1 MSGPSPSKGHVIAL
15 CGGVGGA
22 KLAFG
27 LTRVLSPENLTIVV
41 NTGDDFTHLGLHVS
55 PDIDTVAYTLAGLSD
70 RERGWG
76 LAGETWQF
84 MDQLKRLGGEG
95 WFNLGDRDLAMH
107 VERTRRLAAG
117 ETLSQVTATLTAA
130 LGIAHAVVPMS
141 DDPVRTIVQTADGE
155 LAFQRYFVGEQ
166 CRPVVTGIRF
176 EGAAAAAPSP
186 GLSAALARRDVAA
199 VVVCPSNPYLS
210 IDPIL
215 AVPGVCAG
223 LEALDAPV
231 VAVSPI
237 VGGRALKGPAAK
249 LMLELGVVPG
259 AAAIA
264 GHYGG
269 HLDGLVVDLEDAE
282 EADALA
288 VLGLPTLATGA
299 VMHDDDDRIRL
310 ARDTLAFALNLPPR
324 QRRKAS

>member
-1 MSGPSPSKGHVIAL
+1 MSRPSSSGKHVIAL

-27 LTRVLSPENLTIVV
+27 LTRILPPEDLTLVV
-41 NTGDDFTHLGLHVS
+41 NTGDDFVHLGLHVS
-55 PDIDTVAYTLAGLSD
+55 PDIDTVAYTLSDLAD

-117 ETLSQVTATLTAA
+117 ETLSQVTAALTAA
-130 LGIAHAVVPMS
+130 LGIRHPVIPMS

-155 LAFQRYFVGEQ
+155 LPFQRYFVGEQ
-166 CRPVVTGIRF
+166 CRPVATGIRF

-186 GLSAALARRDVAA
+186 GFSAALARRDVAA
-199 VVVCPSNPYLS
+199 VIVCPSNPYLS

-215 AVPGVCAG
+215 AVPGVP
-223 LEALDAPV
+223 EALARLGAPV

-237 VGGRALKGPAAK
+237 IGGRALKGPAAK
-249 LMLELGVVPG
+249 LMLELGVTPG
-259 AAAIA
+259 VAAVAE
-264 GHYGG
+264 HYRGR
-269 HLDGLVVDLEDAE
+269 LAGLVVDHEDAA
-282 EADALA
+282 EAEALRA
-288 VLGLPTLATGA
+288 RGLPTLATGS
-299 VMHDDDDRIRL
+299 VMLSDDDRVRL
-310 ARDTLAFALNLPPR
+310 ARETLAFALGLAA
-324 QRRKAS
+324 QQDRKAS

>member
-1 MSGPSPSKGHVIAL
+1 MSGPNSTGHVIAL

-55 PDIDTVAYTLAGLSD
+55 PDIDTVAYTLSGLAD

-117 ETLSQVTATLTAA
+117 ETLSQVTAALTAA

-141 DDPVRTIVQTADGE
+141 DDPVRTIVQTAGGE
-155 LAFQRYFVGEQ
+155 LPFQRYFVGEQ

-199 VVVCPSNPYLS
+199 VIVCPSNPYLS

-215 AVPGVCAG
+215 AVPGLRAG
-223 LEALDAPV
+223 LEALGAPI

-249 LMLELGVVPG
+249 LMLELGVMPS

-269 HLDGLVVDLEDAE
+269 RLDGLVVDLEDAE

-299 VMHDDDDRIRL
+299 VMQDDEDRIRL
-310 ARDTLAFALNLPPR
+310 ARDTLAFALDLPGAR
-324 QRRKAS
+324 QRQAS

>member
-1 MSGPSPSKGHVIAL
+1 MSAGSPSKGHIIAL

-27 LTRVLSPENLTIVV
+27 LARILAPEDLTIVV

-55 PDIDTVAYTLAGLSD
+55 PDIDTVVYTLAGLSD

-117 ETLSQVTATLTAA
+117 ESLSQVTAALAAA
-130 LGIAHAVVPMS
+130 LGLRHRIVPMS
-141 DDPVRTIVQTADGE
+141 DDPVRTIVETAEGD

-166 CRPVVTGIRF
+166 CRPVATGVRF
-176 EGAAAAAPSP
+176 EGARAAAPSP
-186 GLSAALARRDVAA
+186 ALAALLARTDVGA
-199 VVVCPSNPYLS
+199 VIVCPSNPYLS
-210 IDPIL
+210 IGPIL
-215 AVPGVCAG
+215 AVPGVGAP
-223 LEALDAPV
+223 LEQLGAPI

-237 VGGRALKGPAAK
+237 IGGKALKGPAAK
-249 LMLELGVVPG
+249 LMQEFGVTPGVRGVVDY
-259 AAAIA
+259 
-264 GHYGG
+264 YGG
-269 HLDGLVVDLEDAE
+269 MLHGLVVDH
-282 EADALA
+282 ADAAEGEALEA
-288 VLGLPTLATGA
+288 LGLPSLATAA
-299 VMHDDDDRIRL
+299 VMTSDDDRVRL
-310 ARDTLAFALNLPPR
+310 ARETLDFALALAAPSRR
-324 QRRKAS
+324 QAS

>member
-1 MSGPSPSKGHVIAL
+1 MSGPSNGHVIAL

-27 LTRVLSPENLTIVV
+27 LTRILAPEDLTIVV
-41 NTGDDFTHLGLHVS
+41 NTGDDFVHLGLHVS
-55 PDIDTVAYTLAGLSD
+55 PDIDTVAYTLADLAD

-117 ETLSQVTATLTAA
+117 ETLSQITAA
-130 LGIAHAVVPMS
+130 LAGALGLRHPIVPMS

-155 LAFQRYFVGEQ
+155 LGFQRYFVGEQ
-166 CRPVVTGIRF
+166 CRPVATGVRF
-176 EGAAAAAPSP
+176 EGADAAAPSP
-186 GLSAALARRDVAA
+186 ALRALLARRDIAA
-199 VVVCPSNPYLS
+199 VIVCPSNPYLS

-215 AVPGVCAG
+215 AVPGVRAG
-223 LEALDAPV
+223 LEALDAPI

-249 LMLELGVVPG
+249 LMLELGVTPG
-259 AAAIA
+259 ALAIVE
-264 GHYGG
+264 HYRG
-269 HLDGLVVDLEDAE
+269 LLSGLVVDRQDIAEAEALET
-282 EADALA
+282 
-288 VLGLPTLATGA
+288 LGLPTLATPS
-299 VMHDDDDRIRL
+299 VMAGDEDRIRL
-310 ARDTLAFALNLPPR
+310 AGETLAFAEALAAARL
-324 QRRKAS
+324 RRAS

>member
-1 MSGPSPSKGHVIAL
+1 MSGPPLPSGHVIAL

-27 LTRVLSPENLTIVV
+27 LTRILSPDDLTLVV
-41 NTGDDFTHLGLHVS
+41 NTGDDFVHLGLHVS
-55 PDIDTVAYTLAGLSD
+55 PDIDTVAYTLTDLAD

-76 LAGETWQF
+76 LAGESWNF
-84 MDQLKRLGGEG
+84 MAQLKRLGGEG

-117 ETLSQVTATLTAA
+117 ETLSEITAALTAA
-130 LGIAHAVVPMS
+130 LGIRHPVVPMS

-166 CRPVVTGIRF
+166 CRPVATGVRF
-176 EGAAAAAPSP
+176 DGAAAATPSP
-186 GLSAALARRDVAA
+186 ALRAALARRDVAA
-199 VVVCPSNPYLS
+199 VIVCPSNPYLS

-215 AVPGVCAG
+215 AVPGVRAG
-223 LEALDAPV
+223 LKTLDAPI

-249 LMLELGVVPG
+249 LMTELGVTPS
-259 AAAIA
+259 ATAIVC
-264 GHYGG
+264 HYSG
-269 HLDGLVVDLEDAE
+269 LLSGLVVDGEDAD
-282 EADALA
+282 EAEALRT
-288 VLGLPTLATGA
+288 LSLPTLATGA
-299 VMHDDDDRIRL
+299 VMRTDDDRIRL
-310 ARDTLAFALNLPPR
+310 ARETLAFALDLEPR
-324 QRRKAS
+324 AQRKAS